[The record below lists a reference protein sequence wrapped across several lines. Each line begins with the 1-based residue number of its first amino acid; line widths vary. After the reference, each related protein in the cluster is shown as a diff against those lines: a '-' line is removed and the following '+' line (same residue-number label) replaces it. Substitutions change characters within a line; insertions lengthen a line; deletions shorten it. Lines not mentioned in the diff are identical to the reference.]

1 MGREKRVQIRC
12 PVGSEDDFWVPKKLR
27 VNEEYSR
34 ETFNLFDRR
43 RVGYFT
49 DKDINRLFSTS
60 KEQLKEFTDRFDENR
75 DGKIEWDEFMGTMTE
90 FVDEKGDLNF
100 WERYCE
106 PQSNPI
112 FFWVEFVCIM
122 VFTVEYGIKL
132 CTCGASRFGSE
143 FELILDVVTVP
154 KEVDYVVLNRIYNF
168 VTNTMNVID
177 LLAIIPFY
185 MSEVPVWMM
194 GKIYFIDW
202 CGTEVKPL
210 IGGEGLNISFLRVL
224 RLMRVFRVFKMG
236 KYSQGMQLFSKVM
249 LNSLPALK
257 LLCFFTLLGM
267 ILFGSMIYIFEKGFW
282 MSTTTYPDGAYMR
295 QDVYNKD
302 LDLSPFTSIPS
313 CFWWV
318 IVTQTT
324 VGYGDSFPTT
334 ELGKVVGSFCMISG
348 VLVLALPITIIGANF
363 ANEYAK
369 VQAEEARERHQMA
382 AAQAKLEAD
391 EARRKRKLAKQGIV
405 EAPAKKP
412 GLFGPFGRMLSSG
425 KASPKTTPPGV
436 GAEIA
441 PEIGGNAKDG
451 GWTAG
456 GETAVVASG
465 DGPSSPV
472 MSVDAG
478 SDSDEDDISDIDL
491 IKEHMGNVGGELIG
505 LIRDYIDADRITKIG
520 GDQMLFEINELMK
533 LLNQKELTVI
543 PLDMVHGMLAIA
555 WHWIK
560 KCESDDTVV
569 LLPAHKVKILKMF
582 WDFAS
587 STQRCPD

>member
-100 WERYCE
+100 WERVYVTFSEPGSSVVSKWISLIIMALIILSTASFILDTVPEYKLEKKLPCCCDINIEDVYQQYYDDDPSSELGDECYCE

-194 GKIYFIDW
+194 GKIYFID
-202 CGTEVKPL
+202 
-210 IGGEGLNISFLRVL
+210 
-224 RLMRVFRVFKMG
+224 
-236 KYSQGMQLFSKVM
+236 
-249 LNSLPALK
+249 
-257 LLCFFTLLGM
+257 
-267 ILFGSMIYIFEKGFW
+267 
-282 MSTTTYPDGAYMR
+282 
-295 QDVYNKD
+295 
-302 LDLSPFTSIPS
+302 
-313 CFWWV
+313 
-318 IVTQTT
+318 
-324 VGYGDSFPTT
+324 
-334 ELGKVVGSFCMISG
+334 
-348 VLVLALPITIIGANF
+348 
-363 ANEYAK
+363 
-369 VQAEEARERHQMA
+369 
-382 AAQAKLEAD
+382 
-391 EARRKRKLAKQGIV
+391 
-405 EAPAKKP
+405 
-412 GLFGPFGRMLSSG
+412 
-425 KASPKTTPPGV
+425 
-436 GAEIA
+436 
-441 PEIGGNAKDG
+441 
-451 GWTAG
+451 
-456 GETAVVASG
+456 
-465 DGPSSPV
+465 
-472 MSVDAG
+472 
-478 SDSDEDDISDIDL
+478 
-491 IKEHMGNVGGELIG
+491 
-505 LIRDYIDADRITKIG
+505 
-520 GDQMLFEINELMK
+520 
-533 LLNQKELTVI
+533 
-543 PLDMVHGMLAIA
+543 
-555 WHWIK
+555 
-560 KCESDDTVV
+560 
-569 LLPAHKVKILKMF
+569 
-582 WDFAS
+582 
-587 STQRCPD
+587 